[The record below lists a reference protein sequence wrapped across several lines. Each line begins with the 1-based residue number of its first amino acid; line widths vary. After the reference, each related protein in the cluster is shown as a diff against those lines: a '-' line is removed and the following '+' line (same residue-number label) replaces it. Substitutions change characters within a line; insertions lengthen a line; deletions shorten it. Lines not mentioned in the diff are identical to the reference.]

1 MPLYICILPFMKKII
16 ISLLIVSVVISC
28 GSKDKCTSR
37 TDGTVPPSEVAQIE
51 SYLASKSISGAIK
64 DPRGFYYIIDRPG
77 SGTNPTVNSNVSVY
91 YIGELVDG
99 TKFDE
104 RVTKPISFNLSGVI
118 KGWQYGVPLIQ
129 PGGKIRL
136 FLPPSLCYGCAGSGP
151 VPPGAMLIF
160 DISLDKV
167 F

>member
-1 MPLYICILPFMKKII
+1 MKNVLAFLFIAV
-16 ISLLIVSVVISC
+16 LAISC

-51 SYLASKSISGAIK
+51 SYLASKSITNAVK

-77 SGTNPTVNSNVSVY
+77 SGTNPTVNNSVSVY

-99 TKFDE
+99 TKFDQ
-104 RVTKPISFNLSGVI
+104 RLTTPISFSLSGVI
-118 KGWQYGVPLIQ
+118 KGWQYGLPLIQ
-129 PGGKIRL
+129 TGGKIRL
-136 FLPPSLCYGCAGSGP
+136 FLPPSLCYGCTGSGP